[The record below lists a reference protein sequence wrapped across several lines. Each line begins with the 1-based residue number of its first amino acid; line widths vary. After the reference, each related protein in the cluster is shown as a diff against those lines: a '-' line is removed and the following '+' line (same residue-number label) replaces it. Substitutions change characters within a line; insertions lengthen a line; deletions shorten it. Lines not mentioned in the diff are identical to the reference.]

1 MGTAP
6 LNENFPQINFDK
18 NELKI
23 LYKNY
28 MSMDKNK
35 NGIIEYEEFFDVP
48 ELKNNP
54 IVQRLLNVFDKN
66 NDGKISY
73 YEFIWGLSALT
84 SDATIEEKQKIAFD
98 IYDINKD
105 GYILNGDLFKTT
117 KILVGEN
124 LNDIQIQQ
132 LTDRTI
138 LRADKDLDGM
148 LSYEEFCNF
157 TKNIKIQDLFSID
170 VFSGLDPYNKS
181 MDDAEVEDDDE

>member
-35 NGIIEYEEFFDVP
+35 NGIIEYDEFFDVP

-105 GYILNGDLFKTT
+105 GYISNGDLFKTT

>member
-105 GYILNGDLFKTT
+105 GYISNGDLFKTT

-181 MDDAEVEDDDE
+181 MDDADVEDDDE